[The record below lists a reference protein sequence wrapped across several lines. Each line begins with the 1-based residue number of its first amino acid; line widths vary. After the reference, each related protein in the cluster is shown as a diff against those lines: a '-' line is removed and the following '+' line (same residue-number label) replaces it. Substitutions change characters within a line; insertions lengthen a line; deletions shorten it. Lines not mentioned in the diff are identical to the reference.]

1 MPDCT
6 LFRETLFDRLRA
18 LAEDEWTEV
27 ASAALDDGRAFVATA
42 EADLARWAALLEAG
56 DLTPEDFTWL
66 VQGKRDL
73 AELEALKQAGLGL
86 ARLDRFR
93 ASLLD
98 TVVGTAFD
106 VFLP

>member
-1 MPDCT
+1 MADFDAFVST
-6 LFRETLFDRLRA
+6 FLDRLKA
-18 LAEDEWTEV
+18 LALDEWADV
-27 ASAALDDGRAFVATA
+27 RDAAVGDGLAFVEKT
-42 EADLARWAALLEAG
+42 EADLARWTGLLGEG
-56 DLTPEDFTWL
+56 SLTPEDFTWL

-73 AELEALKQAGLGL
+73 AELESLKQLGLGL

-93 ASLLD
+93 AGLLD